1 MLIRHLPVCR
11 AASYPYTKIANNNNK
26 SAGKKKIQRETERI
40 PRLVRSIPTGGRR
53 RTEAWY
59 ELYQSVVRAVPN
71 CGRSRTKVVQ
81 GVPTVGISRTK
92 RRYYIGTYIV
102 LIERRLLR
110 CKGCYPIILSIH
122 ANICKHP
129 AKIRL
134 YTNCFSAYIC
144 SK

>member
-1 MLIRHLPVCR
+1 MR
-11 AASYPYTKIANNNNK
+11 APFAPGYPYFDI
-26 SAGKKKIQRETERI
+26 
-40 PRLVRSIPTGGRR
+40 RLYRN
-53 RTEAWY
+53 
-59 ELYQSVVRAVPN
+59 SVI
-71 CGRSRTKVVQ
+71 VQ

-102 LIERRLLR
+102 LIESRLLR

-129 AKIRL
+129 ANIRL

>member
-40 PRLVRSIPTGGRR
+40 PRLVRSIPTGDRR

-59 ELYQSVVRAVPN
+59 ELYQSA
-71 CGRSRTKVVQ
+71 VQ

-102 LIERRLLR
+102 LIESRLLR

-129 AKIRL
+129 ANIRL